1 MNQEVNNK
9 DIIWR
14 PEKLTLQVVMLPLW
28 EMFLYL
34 LLSLGFHFYSFCE
47 VYKVSR
53 EYEEELEREF
63 ELEKDALF
71 WGLKKD
77 PTDFEWSFWM
87 EWGKERIIWLLLGH
101 LMVSQMSRLFMEKYK
116 PWCLM
121 TYGMVACWFLLG
133 INGLAVIL
141 LHTAISFSV
150 AQFQTAV
157 LTWLCSLLLLST
169 LRVPAVEEAK
179 RGWYDTENEY
189 YLLLFTLTVHCLY
202 YTSFSL
208 EYCWHGSTQKRYY
221 SFFWML
227 AYMFYYPVFHNGP
240 IMTFNEF
247 TKQMKRPEA
256 CSLKSNLCILLLGI
270 IRIFF
275 WWWLAELMIHLM
287 YIHAIY
293 SSSSHLEAVSY
304 WTLAGTL
311 QARISPPVQCF
322 FRCCCC
328 QHKGGLALAQVLF
341 FYVKYLVLFGIPAL
355 IIRMDG
361 LKPPALP
368 CCVSTMHSFT
378 GMWRSFDVG
387 LHHFLIR
394 YIYIPMGG
402 SHGSVFGMLFS
413 TAITFSFVSYWHGG
427 HNYLWFWAAL
437 NWLGIIAENGV
448 KRLLSVSFVRDLID
462 RFFSPRICRRLHAAL
477 AAVSTSMLILSN
489 LVFLGGNQVGKIYW
503 NRIFVEGWPWATL
516 SVLGFLYCYSHVGIE
531 WDRTHHVD

>member
-1 MNQEVNNK
+1 M
-9 DIIWR
+9 
-14 PEKLTLQVVMLPLW
+14 LQVAMLPLW

-34 LLSLGFHFYSFCE
+34 LLSFGFHFYSFYE

-63 ELEKDALF
+63 ELEKDTLF

-77 PTDFEWSFWM
+77 PTDFEWTFWM

-101 LMVSQMSRLFMEKYK
+101 LMVSQMSRLFMEK
-116 PWCLM
+116 
-121 TYGMVACWFLLG
+121 
-133 INGLAVIL
+133 
-141 LHTAISFSV
+141 
-150 AQFQTAV
+150 
-157 LTWLCSLLLLST
+157 
-169 LRVPAVEEAK
+169 
-179 RGWYDTENEY
+179 RGWYDSENEY
-189 YLLLFTLTVHCLY
+189 YLLLFTLTVRCLY

-208 EYCWHGSTQKRYY
+208 EYCWHGSTQKRYH

-247 TKQMKRPEA
+247 TKQMRRQEA
-256 CSLKSNLCILLLGI
+256 CSLKSNLCVLLLGVV
-270 IRIFF
+270 RIFF
-275 WWWLAELMIHLM
+275 WWWLAELIIHLM

-304 WTLAGTL
+304 WTL
-311 QARISPPVQCF
+311 
-322 FRCCCC
+322 
-328 QHKGGLALAQVLF
+328 GGLALAQVLF

-368 CCVSTMHSFT
+368 RCVSTMHSFA

-402 SHGSVFGMLFS
+402 SHGGVFGMLFS
-413 TAITFSFVSYWHGG
+413 TAATFSFVSYWHGG

-437 NWLGIIAENGV
+437 NWLGVIAENGV
-448 KRLLSVSFVRDLID
+448 RRLLSVSLVQELID
-462 RFFSPRICRRLHAAL
+462 RFFSPGICRRLHAAL
-477 AAVSTSMLILSN
+477 AAISTSMLILSN

-516 SVLGFLYCYSHVGIE
+516 SVFGFLYCYSHVGIE
-531 WDRTHHVD
+531 WDHTHCAD

>member
-1 MNQEVNNK
+1 
-9 DIIWR
+9 
-14 PEKLTLQVVMLPLW
+14 MLPLW

-34 LLSLGFHFYSFCE
+34 LLSFGFHFYSFYE

-63 ELEKDALF
+63 ELEKDTLF

-121 TYGMVACWFLLG
+121 AYGMVACWFLLG

-141 LHTAISFSV
+141 LHIAISFSV

-189 YLLLFTLTVHCLY
+189 YLLLFTLTVRCLY

-208 EYCWHGSTQKRYY
+208 EYCWHGSTQKRYH

-247 TKQMKRPEA
+247 TKQMKRQEA
-256 CSLKSNLCILLLGI
+256 CSLKINLCILLLGI
-270 IRIFF
+270 VRIFF

-304 WTLAGTL
+304 WTL
-311 QARISPPVQCF
+311 
-322 FRCCCC
+322 
-328 QHKGGLALAQVLF
+328 GGLALAQVLF

-368 CCVSTMHSFT
+368 RCVSTMHSFT

-402 SHGSVFGMLFS
+402 SRGSMFGMLFS

-437 NWLGIIAENGV
+437 NWLGVIAENGV
-448 KRLLSVSFVRDLID
+448 KRLLSVSLVRDLID
-462 RFFSPRICRRLHAAL
+462 RFFSPKICRRLHATL

-531 WDRTHHVD
+531 WDRTHRVD